1 MSIELE
7 ERQRAE
13 VKETER
19 EIRFRCRICGTTRP
33 LSQLREIRRFF
44 PPLIACSD
52 CEEKMCG
59 SGKIIRRTQ
68 ESR

>member
-1 MSIELE
+1 MSTELE
-7 ERQRAE
+7 AKGHVA
-13 VKETER
+13 VKETEK
-19 EIRFRCRICGTTRP
+19 EIRFRCKICGATRP

-59 SGKIIRRTQ
+59 SGKIIRRA
-68 ESR
+68 